1 MTIATAFLLLIV
13 VGVVLFIIYYLLKG
27 STGGIAVT
35 RPLESRID
43 EYLDQRFENLIAE
56 WSLTT
61 RPKLQKFRAEKSPL
75 VTENETKIAE
85 LKTFEKKM
93 KATLDNLEERLDAL
107 EKELAET
114 GKRKSR
120 KGT

>member
-1 MTIATAFLLLIV
+1 MSIATAFLLLIV
-13 VGVVLFIIYYLLKG
+13 VGVVLFIIYYLVKG

-43 EYLDQRFENLIAE
+43 EYLDQRFENLITE
-56 WSLTT
+56 WSLVT
-61 RPKLQKFRAEKSPL
+61 RPKLQKFKAEKSPL
-75 VTENETKIAE
+75 LTENETKIAE

-107 EKELAET
+107 EQELAET
-114 GKRKSR
+114 GKRKPR
-120 KGT
+120 KGA